1 MHALPIMVAAQGTF
15 TGVVARA
22 VGMLYMVDL
31 DKTKEVHE
39 MTIVPLLGPDPDV
52 TDDED

>member
-1 MHALPIMVAAQGTF
+1 
-15 TGVVARA
+15 
-22 VGMLYMVDL
+22 MVDL

-52 TDDED
+52 TDDEDEKFEQFHESLTKVDNSLD